1 MSAPAANGPYTLPL
15 IFNGK
20 DYYTEKTFDVI
31 SPSTAKVLYR
41 SSAVSVADSNKAV
54 ELAAEALKSWRNTTP
69 AQRRDIMLKAADN
82 MARRSEE
89 LVNLMSTDTGT
100 TDEWSK
106 INVDAGVDMIKACA
120 GLIPTLEGSFPTL
133 NDPDMSGIMVKEPYG
148 VVFAIAPWNSPYVLG
163 TRSIAFPL
171 AAGNTVVFKGSEL
184 SPRTMWGIASCF
196 QEAGLPDGV
205 LNFIV
210 HAPGDGAEITS
221 AIISHPEVKKINFT
235 GSTNVGRVIGR
246 LAGDYTKPV
255 ILELGG
261 KAPAIVWEDADIEL
275 AAFHCALGAFMNSGQ
290 ICMSTEKIIVH
301 KSIKSKFA
309 KALVAAVAKRYPG
322 SDDAPV
328 LINSAAV
335 KKNKA
340 LVANAQ
346 GKGGNLL
353 TGNPSAEESTATRL
367 RPIVVDNV
375 TTDMDIYN
383 QESFGP
389 TVSLLEVDTEEEAL
403 RLANDTEYGLSS
415 SVYTENLRTG
425 LRFARQIEAGAVHIN
440 AQTVHDEPC
449 LPHGGVKG
457 SGYGRFNGVRGLDEW
472 VRTKNITFRK

>member
-1 MSAPAANGPYTLPL
+1 MIVTL
-15 IFNGK
+15 
-20 DYYTEKTFDVI
+20 TQ
-31 SPSTAKVLYR
+31 PSR
-41 SSAVSVADSNKAV
+41 
-54 ELAAEALKSWRNTTP
+54 
-69 AQRRDIMLKAADN
+69 
-82 MARRSEE
+82 
-89 LVNLMSTDTGT
+89 
-100 TDEWSK
+100 
-106 INVDAGVDMIKACA
+106 
-120 GLIPTLEGSFPTL
+120 
-133 NDPDMSGIMVKEPYG
+133 
-148 VVFAIAPWNSPYVLG
+148 NSPYVLG

-309 KALVAAVAKRYPG
+309 KALVVAVAKRYPG

-340 LVANAQ
+340 LVENAQ